1 LKAVI
6 FGKFSVLRA
15 AYVTYRAQR
24 DGAAAGGR
32 AGAGGVAGGPGGLV
46 GGLARFAQW
55 RARVAA

>member
-1 LKAVI
+1 MPI

-24 DGAAAGGR
+24 DGAAAGGGR
-32 AGAGGVAGGPGGLV
+32 GAGGVAGGPWGLV
-46 GGLARFAQW
+46 GELPGFAQW